1 MQNSNA
7 ANFRLFFLNNEEIR
21 YEVIYKNLLRDLRRY
36 FKQEYQDF
44 IGY

>member
-1 MQNSNA
+1 MQNNNA